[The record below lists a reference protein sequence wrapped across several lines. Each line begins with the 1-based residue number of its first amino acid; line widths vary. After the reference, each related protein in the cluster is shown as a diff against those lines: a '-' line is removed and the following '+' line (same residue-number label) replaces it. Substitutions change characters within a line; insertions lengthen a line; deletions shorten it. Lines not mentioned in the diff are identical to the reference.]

1 MSTILP
7 ASAGCPSSV
16 DLRRQRPG
24 SASQPPLH
32 LPQVQP
38 DTVGP
43 TLASVPESSPPG
55 NTVVSR
61 DAKMDSAI
69 IGGVIAAMIF
79 VVICFLVVLICYL
92 YRHKGTYHTNE
103 AKGTEFAENADV
115 ALKNDPNFQDS
126 VDESENPDA

>member
-69 IGGVIAAMIF
+69 IG
-79 VVICFLVVLICYL
+79 
-92 YRHKGTYHTNE
+92 
-103 AKGTEFAENADV
+103 ENNLLEQLRRSSASMGEKEW
-115 ALKNDPNFQDS
+115 LKFQVS
-126 VDESENPDA
+126 